1 MKTAFTLI
9 ELIFAIVIMG
19 ILAVVAIPRLNA
31 TRDDAQASTAAA
43 NISVA
48 VMDITSYYTAKGFFT
63 DVKSMSNIVVDDN
76 GNVKVKNTDCFRITV
91 SNATSSEVDPTKGIS
106 VGSPILKVVAIS
118 SSDNACLSAQ
128 ILTRSILD
136 SSPINIGQG
145 NVKFN

>member
-19 ILAVVAIPRLNA
+19 ILAVVAIPRLNT

-43 NISVA
+43 NVAVA
-48 VMDITSYYTAKGFFT
+48 VMDITSYYTAKGSFT
-63 DVKSMSNIVVDDN
+63 DVKSMSNIVIDDN

-91 SNATSSEVDPTKGIS
+91 SNATSSEVDPTKRIS
-106 VGSPILKVVAIS
+106 VGSPILKVMAVS
-118 SSDNACLSAQ
+118 SSDSACLSAQ
-128 ILTRSILD
+128 RLTKGILE

>member
-76 GNVKVKNTDCFRITV
+76 GNVKVKNTDCFR
-91 SNATSSEVDPTKGIS
+91 
-106 VGSPILKVVAIS
+106 LKVVAIS

-128 ILTRSILD
+128 RLTRSILD